1 MTVSRYYVAGSNSS
15 THGYS
20 ANGYMPGFNT
30 TNVIDKFPFAS
41 NSNATDVGDLTK
53 ATYGAMGSSSTS
65 HGYAVGGHNPSQAYD
80 DIEKYSFSSDGNAT
94 DVASLNLRRKFGA
107 GNIVD

>member
-1 MTVSRYYVAGSNSS
+1 
-15 THGYS
+15 
-20 ANGYMPGFNT
+20 MPGFNT

-94 DVASLNLRRKFGA
+94 DVASLNLRRRFGA